1 MIIIDEFV
9 DKKYN
14 IFVTIGPKEDPLE
27 KYNPDTFK
35 KMFYDEVLTKT
46 LLKCKDETYTLR
58 VKDYTVKGVWG
69 PIWGLKMEFI
79 ECKNPVMK
87 MQFIRLAKKFKRK
100 YGS

>member
-14 IFVTIGPKEDPLE
+14 IFVAIGAKEDPFE
-27 KYNPDTFK
+27 KYDPNTFK
-35 KMFYDEVLTKT
+35 KMFYDEILTKT
-46 LLKCKDETYTLR
+46 LLKCEDETYALR

-69 PIWGLKMEFI
+69 PIWCLEMELI